1 MMNAKKHK
9 IWSLI
14 LVMAMVVSMA
24 SGYVAKPATAKAASV
39 DEVSPKVETVEEEAT
54 GNVNENETS
63 PETATTP
70 LETKEP
76 EETNTSDQPTS
87 EETTPGE
94 PVTSEPDTQEPT
106 TPEPTTEDPAAY
118 TLIAHRGY
126 SGIAPQNSIPAFE
139 RAVEAGY
146 TMIEVDLQ
154 RTFPDATGK
163 ATWVLSH
170 DSNLN
175 NTMGV
180 DAQIDS
186 LTYAQI
192 LQYSYTKGS
201 NVAQYPNL
209 KIVSLEQLITLIK
222 KYKDEGKKIKW
233 QLELKKPD
241 SGNDYRG
248 YYEKEIVEPIKAA
261 GIEDCISFSSFHY
274 SYLKQIKAID
284 KNLHTWFL
292 STNLTDTAIDKYA
305 TECGADGISFK
316 GSTATTSKEMV
327 QKALNKGFKLGAYT
341 LNSAVIMGAYYSWGV
356 RSFATDDVTP
366 MDVGLNMF
374 TGKYNAKTFTC
385 TLDTNSYTYDGKYK
399 TPKVKVTYKGQELL
413 EGLNYSIRYTNNK
426 NPGTASVY
434 VTGLNNCTDE
444 YKIDYKIVMPK
455 VTGFA
460 IGSIKTTHMTL
471 SWNKVNNATGYIIY
485 KYNYTTKK
493 YSAVKTITNAATT
506 SYKVTGLKGATQYKY
521 RVKAYVTVDGK
532 TYKSDPCTA
541 VSTYTR
547 PASVKN
553 ARLERYH
560 SHKRIRVRWNKVAR
574 ATGYQVKIAT
584 NKKMTKNVKTYTVK
598 GGNVKKLKIKKL
610 SAKKTYYVKV
620 RAYFT
625 AGKTTRYGV
634 YTSVMKSKKK

>member
-39 DEVSPKVETVEEEAT
+39 DEVSQKTESVEEEAT
-54 GNVNENETS
+54 GSANENETS

-70 LETKEP
+70 SETKNP
-76 EETNTSDQPTS
+76 EETNTSNQPTS
-87 EETTPGE
+87 EETTPAE
-94 PVTSEPDTQEPT
+94 PVTDEPPTSEPPT
-106 TPEPTTEDPAAY
+106 EEPTTEDLAAY

-154 RTFPDATGK
+154 RCKPDATGK

-170 DSNLN
+170 DSNLK

-186 LTYAQI
+186 LTYNEI

-201 NVAQYPNL
+201 NVEQYPNL
-209 KIVSLEQLITLIK
+209 KIVSLEELINLIK
-222 KYKDEGKKIKW
+222 NYKTQGKKIKW
-233 QLELKKPD
+233 QLELKEPD
-241 SGNDYRG
+241 SKANYKE
-248 YYEKEIVEPIKAA
+248 YYAKEIVEPIKAA

-274 SYLKQIKAID
+274 TYLKQIKSID

-292 STNLTDTAIDKYA
+292 STILTDTAIDKYA
-305 TECGADGISFK
+305 TECDADGISFR

-327 QKALNKGFKLGAYT
+327 QKALNKNFKLGAYT
-341 LNSAVIMGAYYSWGV
+341 LDSIVLMGTYYNWGV
-356 RSFATDDVTP
+356 RSFATDNVTP
-366 MDVGLNMF
+366 MDVGLNML

-385 TLDTNSYTYDGKYK
+385 TLDTNSYTYDGTYK
-399 TPKVKVTYKGQELL
+399 TPKVKVSYKGQDLV
-413 EGLNYSIRYTNNK
+413 EGLNYSIRYSNNK
-426 NPGTASVY
+426 NPGTASIY

-444 YKIDYKIVMPK
+444 YKIDYKIVMPT
-455 VTGFA
+455 VTGYT
-460 IGSIKTTHMTL
+460 IGSVKTTHMTL
-471 SWNKVNNATGYIIY
+471 SWKPVSNVTGYIVY

-493 YSAVKTITNAATT
+493 YSAVKTITSAATT
-506 SYKVTGLKGATQYKY
+506 SYKVTGLKGATKYRY
-521 RVKAYVTVDGK
+521 RVKAYVTIDGK
-532 TYKSDPCTA
+532 TYKSDPCTGIT
-541 VSTYTR
+541 TYTR

-620 RAYFT
+620 RAYHT
-625 AGKTTRYGV
+625 VGKTTRYGV